1 MCGIAGIVQYRK
13 EIEQETIVHMSESMK
28 HRGPDDS
35 GEVILPFGRQS
46 VALISRRL
54 SIIDLSAAGQMPMV
68 NRDGYLWIAYNG
80 EIYNHQEL
88 RKDLLGQF
96 DILFKSR
103 TDTETLLYA
112 YQCFGLAAFALLDGI
127 FSAAIFDKASQTLIL
142 ARDRMG
148 VKPLYYFW
156 NEQEFVFASELKTL
170 LHYPSISRR
179 INQQALQLYLCLGY
193 VPSPYTLID
202 GIHKLTPGHTL
213 TLRDRQ
219 LNIRPFWQPV
229 LSIYPDSK
237 DPLGE
242 VQRVRLEVEQAVKAQ
257 LMSDVPVGSLLSGGL
272 DSTIISA
279 LAQKNLPT
287 PLHTFSVGFITHQS
301 AMEKIYNKDL
311 AFAQQVAQEL
321 GTIHHEV
328 IIEDDRNLPS
338 KMDYLVSALDEPLW
352 EPSYLSIYAMS
363 TLASEYGIKVLLT
376 GDGADELFGGYPW
389 YRGALRLEKL
399 EGIPYLDHLLPI
411 VHKLTPASQLGKK
424 ALDLREKYRQPGPI
438 QYLINYQHFSP
449 EFRASITEKNPEKDF
464 DSAQVFIQKLLQPV
478 SSAPLADQYAY
489 ADILLWVREH
499 FNQRVDRM
507 TMLASIEGRVP
518 FQANNVV
525 DLALSIKL
533 RQKIAGK
540 KQKIHLQRAF
550 TDIVPDFVVRRPK
563 RPFAAPAKAW
573 LFGSLRPSAL
583 EYLSARNLNA
593 SRILNGRI
601 VQSFVQNYLADPQ
614 ALTNDRHVFIQV
626 WNLLCLSIWLGQY
639 HVEL

>member
-311 AFAQQVAQEL
+311 AFCA
-321 GTIHHEV
+321 
-328 IIEDDRNLPS
+328 
-338 KMDYLVSALDEPLW
+338 
-352 EPSYLSIYAMS
+352 
-363 TLASEYGIKVLLT
+363 
-376 GDGADELFGGYPW
+376 
-389 YRGALRLEKL
+389 
-399 EGIPYLDHLLPI
+399 
-411 VHKLTPASQLGKK
+411 
-424 ALDLREKYRQPGPI
+424 
-438 QYLINYQHFSP
+438 
-449 EFRASITEKNPEKDF
+449 
-464 DSAQVFIQKLLQPV
+464 
-478 SSAPLADQYAY
+478 
-489 ADILLWVREH
+489 
-499 FNQRVDRM
+499 
-507 TMLASIEGRVP
+507 
-518 FQANNVV
+518 
-525 DLALSIKL
+525 
-533 RQKIAGK
+533 
-540 KQKIHLQRAF
+540 
-550 TDIVPDFVVRRPK
+550 
-563 RPFAAPAKAW
+563 
-573 LFGSLRPSAL
+573 
-583 EYLSARNLNA
+583 A
-593 SRILNGRI
+593 SRPG
-601 VQSFVQNYLADPQ
+601 V
-614 ALTNDRHVFIQV
+614 RH
-626 WNLLCLSIWLGQY
+626 NSS
-639 HVEL
+639 